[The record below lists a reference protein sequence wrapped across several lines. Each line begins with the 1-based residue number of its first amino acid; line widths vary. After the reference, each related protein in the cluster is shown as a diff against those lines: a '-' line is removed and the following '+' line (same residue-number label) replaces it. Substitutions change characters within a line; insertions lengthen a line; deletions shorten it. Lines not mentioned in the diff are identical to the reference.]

1 MIKGLVILLI
11 IFGLMF
17 VFFKLTLLDS
27 QHDVEEIMRRLKE
40 EREELE
46 EEIEEVVE
54 EFVEDVK
61 ELFEE
66 EHKCNCN
73 HCHCDN
79 ESHGCCGRC
88 HQDADGDR

>member
-1 MIKGLVILLI
+1 MIKSLVVVLI
-11 IFGLMF
+11 ILGLIF
-17 VFFKLTLLDS
+17 LFYKLALLDS

-61 ELFEE
+61 EIFEE
-66 EHKCNCN
+66 EQKCKCE
-73 HCHCDN
+73 HCHCGD
-79 ESHGCCGRC
+79 EGHECCGGC
-88 HQDADGDR
+88 HHDADGDR

>member
-1 MIKGLVILLI
+1 MIKGLVVVLI
-11 IFGLMF
+11 ILGLIF
-17 VFFKLTLLDS
+17 LFYKLAMLDS

-73 HCHCDN
+73 HCHCGD
-79 ESHGCCGRC
+79 EGHGCCGKC

>member
-11 IFGLMF
+11 LFGLMF

-27 QHDVEEIMRRLKE
+27 QHDVEKIMRRLKE
-40 EREELE
+40 EKEEFE

-73 HCHCDN
+73 NCHCNN

>member
-46 EEIEEVVE
+46 EE
-54 EFVEDVK
+54 
-61 ELFEE
+61 
-66 EHKCNCN
+66 HKCNCN